1 VGSGFS
7 GTRGAF
13 AERAGDA
20 KEESIMSGRRWRFLK
35 PHAALLP
42 LMVGLLYAAQAGL
55 AQAPQ
60 GKMTWDQGKS
70 VYNRRVRP
78 KEVPTNINWD
88 DRISTLLR
96 EEPGDIILTAVGDM
110 IFNQKISD
118 VPDPD
123 RKGLLRIMQEADIA
137 YGNLEF
143 SINEHP
149 ELQRPFYNFR
159 AGREFAW
166 EVANIGINMVSM
178 ANNHAMDFG
187 PEGLQDCLRALDL
200 TSITHAGAGLNLA
213 AAHSPG
219 TRAVQSQKTKF
230 SLLSYMRYWTA
241 RYRSTDP
248 GAPSL
253 ATIDPAVILVA
264 RDGKVETVE
273 GPQEDD
279 VKAMEDDVVLAKRH
293 AEVVM
298 VALHNHDV
306 QHHRAYGIQNTTP
319 PNEEIMYRRAIDAGA
334 DMVLG
339 SGPHVLRG
347 IEIYKG
353 KPIFYSLSDFI
364 YQYRTPDKIPIDLIH
379 QRDTEL
385 ARPTNVSVWD
395 RRDTPETM
403 EGVLVRMTVNSEKL
417 RRIQLIP
424 VTIDDEGPLYGVPR
438 LVSDAK
444 AKEIIE
450 RLQEL
455 SKPYK
460 TRIVNKGWYAEVE
473 LEPGLRANDPPHI
486 DELIADK
493 GCV

>member
-1 VGSGFS
+1 MS
-7 GTRGAF
+7 
-13 AERAGDA
+13 A
-20 KEESIMSGRRWRFLK
+20 KGWASLK
-35 PHAALLP
+35 HLRLLVP
-42 LMVGLLYAAQAGL
+42 LMVGLLSAGQAGL

-60 GKMTWDQGKS
+60 GKMTWDQSRS
-70 VYNRRVRP
+70 VYNRRINP
-78 KEVPTNINWD
+78 KEPPANINWD
-88 DRISTLLR
+88 QRITDLLK

-118 VPDPD
+118 LADPD
-123 RKGLLRIMQEADIA
+123 RKGLFRMMQEADIA

-166 EVANIGINMVSM
+166 EVAATGINMVSM
-178 ANNHAMDFG
+178 ANNHALDFG
-187 PEGLQDCLRALDL
+187 PEGLKECLKALDL
-200 TSITHAGAGLNLA
+200 TSITHAGAGLTLA
-213 AAHSPG
+213 AAHAPG
-219 TRAVQSQKTKF
+219 TMGVQSQKTKV

-241 RYRSTDP
+241 RYRSTDS

-264 RDGKVETVE
+264 KDGKVESVE
-273 GPQEDD
+273 GPQEGD
-279 VKAMEDDVVLAKRH
+279 VKVMEDDVVLARRH
-293 AEVVM
+293 ADIVM

-306 QHHRAYGIQNTTP
+306 PHHRAYGIQDTTP

-334 DMVLG
+334 DIVLG

-395 RRDTPETM
+395 RRDTPQTM
-403 EGVLVRMTVNSEKL
+403 EGVLVRMTVNKEKL

-424 VTIDDEGPLYGVPR
+424 VIIDDEGPLYGVPR
-438 LVSDAK
+438 LVGDTK

-450 RLQEL
+450 RLQKL
-455 SKPYK
+455 SEPYK

-473 LEPGLRANDPPHI
+473 M
-486 DELIADK
+486 
-493 GCV
+493 